1 MVACFSCP
9 DGFLCNPERFWREHP
24 APPFTRKILPDMRC
38 VHSPSWSVRTGTLL
52 VLALTGLWLWPTCT
66 PEKGVV
72 VSQNLEVAT
81 PEQMR
86 LIGAALRDQLA
97 RMPDEFPLLDRSAYG
112 EAYAY
117 LDQLLATAVQTPQYQ
132 YRNYYAWSLD
142 LIHNDTVVHAF
153 IVPGGHLFVTT
164 GLLRYLQDESEA
176 LSLMAHELYYADTDA
191 AFRHLREAVGGF
203 TLGDI
208 VLGNDTPDLAE
219 AARAAAA
226 IIWSH
231 ADVQRADSVAVA
243 AVCPFRYDATALARL
258 IARMQADST
267 SVHWFQTHASGE
279 PERVVRLQEWA
290 KPCGHNELTN
300 ATSWRHLVQDLLP

>member
-1 MVACFSCP
+1 
-9 DGFLCNPERFWREHP
+9 
-24 APPFTRKILPDMRC
+24 MRC
-38 VHSPSWSVRTGTLL
+38 VHPLSSL
-52 VLALTGLWLWPTCT
+52 VLAVFVGLLLFSCE

-97 RMPDEFPLLDRSAYG
+97 LLPDEFPLLDRSAYG

-117 LDQLLATAVQTPQYQ
+117 LDQLLHSAVQTPQYQ
-132 YRNYYAWSLD
+132 YRNYYDWSLD
-142 LIHNDTVVHAF
+142 LIHDDTLVHAF
-153 IVPGGHLFVTT
+153 ILPGGHLYLTT

-176 LSLMAHELYYADTDA
+176 LALIAHELHYADTDA

-208 VLGNDTPDLAE
+208 VLGNDTPDLPDAV
-219 AARAAAA
+219 RAAAS
-226 IIWSH
+226 ISWSH
-231 ADVQRADSVAVA
+231 ADVQQADSVAVA

-258 IARMQADST
+258 VARMQSDSQPPR
-267 SVHWFQTHASGE
+267 WLQTHDSGE
-279 PERVVRLQEWA
+279 PQRVVRLQEWA

-300 ATSWRHLVQDLLP
+300 AASWRHLVQDLIP

>member
-1 MVACFSCP
+1 
-9 DGFLCNPERFWREHP
+9 
-24 APPFTRKILPDMRC
+24 MRC
-38 VHSPSWSVRTGTLL
+38 VHPLSSL
-52 VLALTGLWLWPTCT
+52 VLAVCVGLLLFSCE

-97 RMPDEFPLLDRSAYG
+97 LLPDEFPLLDRSAYG

-117 LDQLLATAVQTPQYQ
+117 LDQLLHSAVQTPQYQ
-132 YRNYYAWSLD
+132 YRNYYDWSLD
-142 LIHNDTVVHAF
+142 LIRDDTLVHAF
-153 IVPGGHLFVTT
+153 ILPGGHLYLTT

-176 LSLMAHELYYADTDA
+176 LALIAHELHYADTDA

-208 VLGNDTPDLAE
+208 VLGNDTPDLPDAV
-219 AARAAAA
+219 RAAAS
-226 IIWSH
+226 ISWSH
-231 ADVQRADSVAVA
+231 ADVQQADSVAVA

-258 IARMQADST
+258 VARMQADSQPPR
-267 SVHWFQTHASGE
+267 WLQTHDSGE
-279 PERVVRLQEWA
+279 PQRVARLQEWA

-300 ATSWRHLVQDLLP
+300 AASWRHLVQDLIP